1 MTLETKDIA
10 LELKFAPDAQS
21 SGAFEGIAAAYN
33 NIDHAGDIIAPGA
46 FAASLAEHKAA
57 GTWPA
62 LLWQHDVKEPI
73 GVIDTLYETPE
84 GLRMKG
90 RLDLNVRRGSE
101 AHSLAKSGAMKGL
114 SIGYRVIEATRDA
127 RGIRTINR
135 AYLGEVSFVT
145 FAANDRAMVTNIKSK
160 GRKMEGESNTIDD
173 ANAIEELKAKIVDLE
188 TKGAKVDELAN
199 ELKAAQKRADDLEL
213 KLNRPGAI
221 ATKDEKNAMQTKAFT
236 IFLRKGKESLEPSEV
251 KSLTVSPDTA
261 GGYLAPP
268 EFSREVDKN
277 IVQFSPIRQA
287 ARVGATASGSVIIP
301 RRTGAPTAGWV
312 GETEARPEAQSA
324 YGQIEIPINEAA
336 CYVDVSNQLL
346 EDAAVDVAAEV
357 AFDLAEEF
365 GRIEGAAFVNGDG
378 LKKPLGILQDA
389 SVAFTPSGNA
399 SALTADGLID
409 LFYALAPFYRQRGAW
424 LANGKTLAT
433 IRKFKDGQGQ
443 FLWQPGLAAGQP
455 ETILGRPVVEAVDLP
470 DIAAGAFPI
479 AFGDFSTGY
488 RIYDRVTLSLLRDP
502 YSQATSGLTR
512 FHARRRVGGG
522 VVRAEAIRKLKVSV
536 A

>member
-10 LELKFAPDAQS
+10 LELKFASDTRSA
-21 SGAFEGIAAAYN
+21 GAFEGVAAAYG

-62 LLWQHDVKEPI
+62 LLWQHDVTEPI
-73 GVIDTLYETPE
+73 GVIDALHEAPE

-90 RLDLNVRRGSE
+90 RLDLNVRRGAE

-114 SIGYRVIEATRDA
+114 SIGYRAIEATRDA
-127 RGIRTINR
+127 RGVRTIKR
-135 AYLGEVSFVT
+135 AYLGEISFVT
-145 FAANDRAMVTNIKSK
+145 IAANDKAQVTSIKSK
-160 GRKMEGESNTIDD
+160 GNAMEQEDNIETGEVAELKTKLEELETKTARLDD
-173 ANAIEELKAKIVDLE
+173 IERELKAS
-188 TKGAKVDELAN
+188 
-199 ELKAAQKRADDLEL
+199 QKRADDLEL
-213 KLNRPGAI
+213 KLNRPGAV
-221 ATKDEKNAMQTKAFT
+221 ATKETKSDMQTKAFVT
-236 IFLRKGKESLEPSEV
+236 FLRKGKEALEPNEV

-277 IVQFSPIRQA
+277 VVQFSPIRQA

-301 RRTGAPTAGWV
+301 RRTGAPTASWV
-312 GETEARPEAQSA
+312 GETEARTATQAA
-324 YGQIEIPINEAA
+324 YGQIEIPISEAA

-378 LKKPLGILQDA
+378 VKKPLGLLQDA
-389 SVAFTPSGNA
+389 NVDFVNSGDA
-399 SALTADGLID
+399 ATITADSLVD
-409 LFYALAPFYRQRGAW
+409 LLYSLAPFYRQRGAW
-424 LANGKTLAT
+424 LANGSTIAT
-433 IRKFKDGQGQ
+433 IRKLKDGNGRY
-443 FLWQPGLAAGQP
+443 LWQDALSAGAP
-455 ETILGRPVVEAVDLP
+455 ETILGRPVIEAVDLP

-479 AFGDFSTGY
+479 VFGDFSTGY

-502 YSQATSGLTR
+502 YSVATSGLTR
-512 FHARRRVGGG
+512 FHARRRVGGA
-522 VVRAEAIRKLKVSV
+522 VVRAEAIKKLKV
-536 A
+536 AA